1 MSVCYAQAMINGYAA
16 GIGPSSFSHDL
27 PKFGLGKK
35 W

>member
-1 MSVCYAQAMINGYAA
+1 MPKLLQMDMQQVLVQAH
-16 GIGPSSFSHDL
+16 FSQDL